1 MTTRLIAAL
10 DERRGMGGPDGI
22 PWQGKI
28 PTDVANFRDRTA
40 EGIVLMGYRTYEEFD
55 APLHRRDN
63 FVWSRPGGP
72 PMRPG
77 FEAVVD
83 AREFLADRADQ
94 VVWVIGGAGL
104 FVETLP
110 VADELYLTQLEGDF
124 GCTTFFPS
132 YDDGFDRISVGE
144 DHVEHDIR
152 FHFEVW
158 RSHRP
163 A

>member
-10 DERRGMGGPDGI
+10 DERRGMGGKGGI

-28 PTDVANFRDRTA
+28 PTDVANFRSLTA
-40 EGIVLMGYRTYEEFD
+40 EGVVLMGYRTYQEFD
-55 APLHRRDN
+55 APLHGRDN

-77 FEAVVD
+77 FEAVAD
-83 AREFLADRADQ
+83 IGAFLAARADQ

-104 FVETLP
+104 FEQTLP

-124 GCTTFFPS
+124 DCTTFFPP
-132 YDDGFDRISVGE
+132 YDQGFDRISSGE
-144 DHVEHDIR
+144 EHEEHGIR

-158 RSHRP
+158 RSHRGV
-163 A
+163 